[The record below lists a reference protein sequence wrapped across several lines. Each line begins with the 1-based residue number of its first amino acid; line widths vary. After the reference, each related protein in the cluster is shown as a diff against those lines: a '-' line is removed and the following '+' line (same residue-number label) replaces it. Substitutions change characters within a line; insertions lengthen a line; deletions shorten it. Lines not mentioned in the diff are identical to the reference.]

1 VNLFTITQNY
11 IAVHSR
17 WTRPHIFS
25 GRRAPQCS
33 STSAT
38 SSRCLQ
44 RQPFSTVRCNSLW
57 AGVNN
62 AFTGTLSVDYRSS
75 RTSSQVHKL
84 EKRMRAPGLVHS
96 DSLST
101 PSHGTKVVIRSLRS
115 RSTKDPDLCGQS
127 DSHYQRQL
135 HDSAI
140 EVANALAWTMCCG
153 YPLSWPKSGGIKLHE
168 SESSTHRSS
177 RTSSQANKLENE

>member
-1 VNLFTITQNY
+1 MDPSTYIFRPSGSAVFIHICHLIT
-11 IAVHSR
+11 V
-17 WTRPHIFS
+17 P
-25 GRRAPQCS
+25 
-33 STSAT
+33 SAT
-38 SSRCLQ
+38 AFKHCTLQ
-44 RQPFSTVRCNSLW
+44 QPLGWS
-57 AGVNN
+57 NN

-115 RSTKDPDLCGQS
+115 RSTKDPD
-127 DSHYQRQL
+127 SHYQRQL